1 MRTRITT
8 IFNGAGIL
16 FLIGCF
22 AASVFFNL
30 ARTVRE
36 SDPEFTTIRFAHF
49 HLHGGMR
56 KSYKLI
62 AGEFMRRNPGIRVQQ
77 IDVPIGVFPAWL
89 STQLISENTPDI
101 MLISGDFTDDRLAR
115 YVEPI
120 TAYLGQPNPYNA
132 GTALENVPWRDTF
145 VDGLYAGRSFIQF
158 QKLQEYLSIPI
169 TVQTIRLF
177 YNQDLYKR
185 IMGGAPTPSTFDEYV
200 ELCEEVVRF
209 SSRSGEKIVPM
220 AGSKYNTIRLLQVLF
235 SSQTQM
241 LAAEL
246 VEHRNESVDTRLD
259 VALGFLKGSLTLN
272 HPSLRDA
279 CRLTREFCQY
289 MQDGF
294 MQINREDATFLFAQE
309 HALMIVS
316 GSWDVTTFQTECQFP
331 IGVIP
336 IPLPLREHPVYGKNV
351 LTRPVEPAYGVA
363 NFGIMV
369 RSEHKEEA
377 LDFLR
382 FLTSTTANQILADT
396 SGWVPVIVGVD
407 VPEPTKPFLP
417 FLEGYLPGFH
427 FTYNHIG
434 PETTGVFYTYLYKLL
449 EPSGS
454 VDAFIDAAQEEML
467 EAMVTDFGT
476 YLRDQ
481 KRNVTR
487 LDTSIGAGRELVAR
501 EVENQAW
508 RDKFSNSYR
517 AQNQSESRY
526 YWLRYELLSLE
537 EAGKN

>member
-1 MRTRITT
+1 
-8 IFNGAGIL
+8 
-16 FLIGCF
+16 
-22 AASVFFNL
+22 
-30 ARTVRE
+30 
-36 SDPEFTTIRFAHF
+36 
-49 HLHGGMR
+49 
-56 KSYKLI
+56 
-62 AGEFMRRNPGIRVQQ
+62 
-77 IDVPIGVFPAWL
+77 
-89 STQLISENTPDI
+89 
-101 MLISGDFTDDRLAR
+101 
-115 YVEPI
+115 
-120 TAYLGQPNPYNA
+120 
-132 GTALENVPWRDTF
+132 
-145 VDGLYAGRSFIQF
+145 
-158 QKLQEYLSIPI
+158 
-169 TVQTIRLF
+169 
-177 YNQDLYKR
+177 
-185 IMGGAPTPSTFDEYV
+185 
-200 ELCEEVVRF
+200 
-209 SSRSGEKIVPM
+209 M
-220 AGSKYNTIRLLQVLF
+220 AGSKYNAIRLLQVLF

-294 MQINREDATFLFAQE
+294 LQINREDATFLFAQE

-336 IPLPLREHPVYGKNV
+336 IPLPMREHPVYGKNV
-351 LTRPVEPAYGVA
+351 LTRPVEPAHGVA

-369 RSEHKEEA
+369 RSQHKAEA

-417 FLEGYLPGFH
+417 FLEGNLPGFH

-449 EPSGS
+449 QPSGS
-454 VDAFIDAAQEEML
+454 VDAFIDAAKKEML
-467 EAMVTDFGT
+467 KAMAKDLGT

-481 KRNVTR
+481 ERNVTR
-487 LDTSIGAGRELVAR
+487 LDTSIGAGRELLSSEA
-501 EVENQAW
+501 ENKAW

-517 AQNQSESRY
+517 AQNLSESRY
-526 YWLRYELLSLE
+526 YWLRYELQSLE
-537 EAGKN
+537 VADLKSL